1 MPPTPINPAPGTL
14 KKSLGLGSAV
24 SLVIGSIIGAG
35 IFMRPA
41 SMAERLG
48 SPTLLFLVWI
58 VAGFISIIGATIY
71 AELGTMFPDT
81 GGPYVYLQ
89 KIYGDWVAFLFGW
102 ASNIVINTTSIA
114 SMAFVAAQYLGFF
127 VHLPRL
133 DPTTELSVKLHI
145 PFVAD
150 IYPLQDIG
158 VKLVAAG
165 LLAVLVVVN
174 YCSTRGGNGLQVLAT
189 TVKTLA
195 LLLLIGGLLF
205 TGKGHVANFV
215 TNSPEWHPGGW
226 LVLVAFMAAT
236 SGAFSSYDGWYNINM
251 VAGELENPQK
261 NISRSLLIGV
271 GACIAIYLLT
281 TVAYTYV
288 LPVGKMAHSP
298 LVAADAMEAVL
309 GHAAAGLVSALIV
322 LTAFGCAQANLLA
335 PSRIVFKT
343 AQEGGFFAWTGKVHP
358 RFGTPGN
365 AVIFMGVISILFVF
379 SGSFDLLADMFVF
392 LSWIF
397 YGLTAVGFFLL
408 RRRMP
413 EAPRPWRAKG
423 YPWLPGFFV
432 LFTAFYLIAT
442 LYNDVANFRAG
453 RSPMIQSVFGLLL
466 TATGIPFYLYF
477 QRQKRKN
484 AK

>member
-1 MPPTPINPAPGTL
+1 MSITQPPPPVTL
-14 KKSLGLGSAV
+14 KRSIGLWSGV

-48 SPTLLFLVWI
+48 SPYMLFLVWI
-58 VAGFISIIGATIY
+58 IAGFISTIGATIY

-89 KIYGDWVAFLFGW
+89 KIYGDFPAFLFGW

-127 VHLPRL
+127 VHLPRFG
-133 DPTTELSVKLHI
+133 PGVETSIRLHI

-150 IYPLQDIG
+150 IYPLENIG
-158 VKLVAAG
+158 VKAVAAG
-165 LLAVLVVVN
+165 LLAILITVN

-189 TVKTLA
+189 AVKTLA
-195 LLLLIGGLLF
+195 LVLLIGGLLF
-205 TGKGHVANFV
+205 SGKGHLANFV
-215 TNSPEWHPGGW
+215 TNSPDFHPGGW
-226 LVLVAFMAAT
+226 LLVIGFMAAT

-271 GACIAIYLLT
+271 GACIGIYLLT
-281 TVAYTYV
+281 TVAYNYI
-288 LPVGKMAHSP
+288 LPVEKMAHSP
-298 LVAADAMEAVL
+298 LVAADAMGAVF
-309 GHAAAGLVSALIV
+309 GHAAAGLVSALIF
-322 LTAFGCAQANLLA
+322 LAAFGCAQANLLA

-343 AQEGGFFAWTGKVHP
+343 AQEGGFFAFTGKVHP

-379 SGSFDLLADMFVF
+379 SGSFDILADMFVF

-397 YGLTAVGFFLL
+397 YGLTGVGFFLL
-408 RRRMP
+408 RYRMP
-413 EAPRPWRAKG
+413 DAPRPWRARG
-423 YPWLPGFFV
+423 YPLLPALFV
-432 LFTAFYLIAT
+432 AFTVFYLVVT
-442 LYNDVANFRAG
+442 LYTDIHNYATG
-453 RSPMIQSVFGLLL
+453 KSPIIQSVFGLLL

-477 QRQKRKN
+477 QRQKRKH

>member
-1 MPPTPINPAPGTL
+1 MTQL
-14 KKSLGLGSAV
+14 KKSLGLGSAI

-48 SPTLLFLVWI
+48 SPYLLFAVWI
-58 VAGFISIIGATIY
+58 IAGGISIIGAMMY

-89 KIYGDWVAFLFGW
+89 KTYGDLVAFLFGW
-102 ASNIVINTTSIA
+102 ASNIVINTTSVA

-127 VHLPRL
+127 IHLPRF
-133 DPTTELSVKLHI
+133 DPATEMSIRLHI

-158 VKLVAAG
+158 VKSVAAG
-165 LLAVLVVVN
+165 MLGVLVVVN
-174 YCSTRGGNGLQVLAT
+174 YCSTKGGNGLQVLAT
-189 TVKTLA
+189 TIKTLA
-195 LLLLIGGLLF
+195 LILLIGGLLF
-205 TGKGHVANFV
+205 SGKGHVANFV
-215 TNSPEWHPGGW
+215 TNSPDFHPGGW
-226 LVLVAFMAAT
+226 LLLAAFMAAT

-251 VAGELENPQK
+251 VAGELDNPQK

-271 GACIAIYLLT
+271 GACIGIYLLA

-288 LPVGKMAHSP
+288 LPVDKMAHSP
-298 LVAADAMEAVL
+298 LVAADAMESVW

-343 AQEGGFFAWTGKVHP
+343 AQEGGFFKFTGKVHP

-365 AVIFMGVISILFVF
+365 AIIFMGVVSILFVF

-413 EAPRPWRAKG
+413 DAPRPWKARG
-423 YPWLPGFFV
+423 YPLLPGLFV
-432 LFTAFYLIAT
+432 VFTAFYLVVT
-442 LYNDVANFRAG
+442 LYNDIYNYSVG
-453 RSPMIQSVFGLLL
+453 KSPIIQSVFGLLL

-477 QRQKRKN
+477 QRQKKRQHEK
-484 AK
+484 

>member
-1 MPPTPINPAPGTL
+1 MSNTL
-14 KKSLGLGSAV
+14 KKSLGLGSAI

-48 SPTLLFLVWI
+48 SPYLLFLVWI
-58 VAGFISIIGATIY
+58 IAGGISIIGAMIY

-89 KIYGDWVAFLFGW
+89 KTYGDFVAFLFGW
-102 ASNIVINTTSIA
+102 ASNIVINTTAIA

-133 DPTTELSVKLHI
+133 DPATELSVKLHI

-165 LLAVLVVVN
+165 MLAVLVVVN
-174 YCSTRGGNGLQVLAT
+174 YCSTKGGNGLQVLAT
-189 TVKTLA
+189 AIKTVA
-195 LLLLIGGLLF
+195 LVVLIGGLLF
-205 TGKGHVANFV
+205 SGKGHVANFV
-215 TNSPEWHPGGW
+215 TNSPDFHPGGW
-226 LVLVAFMAAT
+226 LLLVAFMAAT

-251 VAGELENPQK
+251 VAGELDNPQR

-271 GACIAIYLLT
+271 GACIGIYLLT
-281 TVAYTYV
+281 TVAYNYV
-288 LPVGKMAHSP
+288 LPVDRMAHSS
-298 LVAADAMEAVL
+298 LVAADAMESVW

-343 AQEGGFFAWTGKVHP
+343 AQEGGFFKFTGKVHP

-365 AVIFMGVISILFVF
+365 AILFMGVISILFVF

-413 EAPRPWRAKG
+413 DAPRPWKVRG
-423 YPWLPGFFV
+423 YPLLPAIFV
-432 LFTAFYLIAT
+432 AFTAFYLVAT
-442 LYNDVANFRAG
+442 LYNDIYNYSIG
-453 RSPMIQSVFGLLL
+453 KSPIIESVFGLLL

-477 QRQKRKN
+477 QRQKRQHEK
-484 AK
+484 

>member
-1 MPPTPINPAPGTL
+1 MPHTL
-14 KKSLGLGSAV
+14 KKSLGLWSAV

-48 SPTLLFLVWI
+48 SPYLLFLVWI
-58 VAGFISIIGATIY
+58 VAGGISIIGAMIY
-71 AELGTMFPDT
+71 AELGSMFPDT

-89 KIYGDWVAFLFGW
+89 KTYGDLVAFLFGW

-127 VHLPRL
+127 VPLPRL
-133 DPTTELSVKLHI
+133 DAAMEHSIRLHI

-150 IYPLQDIG
+150 IYPLENIG

-165 LLAVLVVVN
+165 MLAVLVVVN
-174 YCSTRGGNGLQVLAT
+174 YCSTKGGNGLQVLAT
-189 TVKTLA
+189 TIKTLA
-195 LLLLIGGLLF
+195 LVLLIGGLLLS
-205 TGKGHVANFV
+205 GKGHIANFV
-215 TNSPEWHPGGW
+215 TNSPDFHPGGW
-226 LVLVAFMAAT
+226 LLMAAFMAAT

-251 VAGELENPQK
+251 VAGELDDPQK

-271 GACIAIYLLT
+271 GACIGIYLLA
-281 TVAYTYV
+281 TVAYNYV
-288 LPVGKMAHSP
+288 LPVDRMAHSS
-298 LVAADAMEAVL
+298 LVAADAMESVW

-343 AQEGGFFAWTGKVHP
+343 AQEGGFFRFTGKVHP

-365 AVIFMGVISILFVF
+365 AILFMGVVSILFVF

-413 EAPRPWRAKG
+413 DAPRPWKAKG
-423 YPWLPGFFV
+423 YPLLPAIFV
-432 LFTAFYLIAT
+432 IFTAFYLVVT
-442 LYNDVANFRAG
+442 VYNDIANYSAG
-453 RSPMIQSVFGLLL
+453 KSPIIESVFGLLL
-466 TATGIPFYLYF
+466 TACGIPFYLYF
-477 QRQKRKN
+477 QRQKRQHEK
-484 AK
+484 